1 MLLKLFGHE
10 VAFNVCCPA
19 CGSGA
24 VDIEKK
30 ITNNRYQMHCKFC
43 KKSFTIIKA
52 GYVGQKVRNGKS
64 GTN

>member
-1 MLLKLFGHE
+1 MILKLFDYDRAIS
-10 VAFNVCCPA
+10 VRCPA

-30 ITNNRYQMHCKFC
+30 ITNNRYQIYCKFC

>member
-24 VDIEKK
+24 VDIEKE
-30 ITNNRYQMHCKFC
+30 ITINRYQLYCKTC
-43 KKSFTIIKA
+43 KKSFILIKP

>member
-30 ITNNRYQMHCKFC
+30 ITNNRYQLYCKIC
-43 KKSFTIIKA
+43 KKSFILIKP
-52 GYVGQKVRNGKS
+52 GCVGQRINYGKS
-64 GTN
+64 RKN